1 MKSTRTSTPPAR
13 PGKLRSERPANRPAL
28 LARYDFS
35 VTIEAEQ
42 GDDPKQALLAQPHV
56 AQVLRT
62 LLDYRAAEEAMRRRT
77 GDSMRMGAS
86 DLQALRFL
94 LKAQGEGRIVSGRDL
109 ANHLGMTSASVT
121 ALLDR
126 LSKSGHVQRTPHPT
140 NRRSNMVTATP
151 GSDEEV
157 RQTLGAMHTRMFEAA
172 RSLGGADADV
182 VRAFLAAMTVAVDDI
197 DRPAAS

>member
-1 MKSTRTSTPPAR
+1 MTTEPQ
-13 PGKLRSERPANRPAL
+13 
-28 LARYDFS
+28 
-35 VTIEAEQ
+35 Q
-42 GDDPKQALLAQPHV
+42 GDDAKRTLLVQPHV
-56 AQVLRT
+56 ARVLRA
-62 LLDYRAAEEAMRRRT
+62 LLDYRASEEAMRRRT

-126 LSKSGHVQRTPHPT
+126 LTKSGHVQRTPHPT
-140 NRRSNMVTATP
+140 NRRSNMITATP

-157 RQTLGAMHTRMFEAA
+157 RQTLGSMHTRMFDAA
-172 RSLGGADADV
+172 RGLHDSDAEV
-182 VRAFLAAMTVAVDDI
+182 VRSFLSAMTVAVDNV
-197 DRPAAS
+197 DRSAVS